1 MSSNQPKRLKRSTRD
16 RVLAGVLGGL
26 GEYLG
31 VDANILRIIAV
42 ILFIFSPT
50 PILILYLAAVLLIPR
65 ADEEKPIIARLE
77 LEKHVPLLI
86 GIILIIIGA
95 GMLGGA
101 AIASI
106 TLIFTPHGIL
116 PLIQAVIA
124 IIILVIGLILALPH
138 LRKL

>member
-1 MSSNQPKRLKRSTRD
+1 MSLNQPKRLKRSTRD
-16 RVLAGVLGGL
+16 KVLAGVLGGL

-42 ILFIFSPT
+42 ILFILSPT

-106 TLIFTPHGIL
+106 TLIFTPHGI
-116 PLIQAVIA
+116 PHLIQAVIA
-124 IIILVIGLILALPH
+124 IIILVIGLILVLPH